1 MLPPKRIKSLND
13 DVKTSVDGV
22 RYPLTLQVTE
32 GAISCPAPSCIKHNV
47 RGSSLACSMPQDSE
61 ES

>member
-22 RYPLTLQVTE
+22 RYPLSLQVTG
-32 GAISCPAPSCIKHNV
+32 GAISCPGASCINNV
-47 RGSSLACSMPQDSE
+47 RRSSLACSMRQDSE